1 MPDQS
6 SPLTSTP
13 PGLSSQEAQTRL
25 RRDGPNALPG
35 GQASGFR
42 AVLSEVLR
50 EPMLLLLLA
59 CGAIYLALG
68 DQREAWMLLGF
79 VIVVLTMTTIQK
91 RRSQHALEALKDLSS
106 PRALVVRDGAATRIA
121 GRDLVVGDVVLLSE
135 GDRVPADVRLL
146 EASYLTVDES
156 LLTGESVPVLK
167 RVAQAA
173 NEDAT
178 SSLVAEHVCFAG
190 TLVTQGVGRAEVVAT
205 GPRSALGAIGASL
218 SGIDQSAT
226 RIQRETDH
234 VVKRLAV
241 LGLLIAVAL
250 ALGWGLTRGDW
261 LTGLLAGLTLA
272 MAILPEELPVVLT
285 IFLGLGAWR
294 LSRKQVLTRRIPAVE
309 QLGATT
315 VLCVDKTGTLTRNQ
329 MEVRRLWTPD
339 GECTLAAQGIDELG
353 HHLHPVLEYAVLSSH
368 RQAFDPMESAIRVA
382 GEHWLAG
389 SEHLHA
395 NWTLV
400 SDYPLSR
407 ELLAMSRVWRSPDH
421 RALMVAAKGAPEAV
435 VDLCHLP
442 LAQQDL
448 VMQQVGVMAADG
460 LRVLGVARAVSEG
473 AELPAGQHDFA
484 FEFVGLLGLEDP
496 IRPGVPEAM
505 AQCHAAGLRVAMITG
520 DHPATAMAIAKQA
533 GIDTRGGHLTGPELD
548 TLDALALSARLA
560 TTQVFC
566 RIRPDQKLRL
576 VQAFQARGD
585 VVAMTGDGVNDAPA
599 LKAADI
605 GVAMGARGTD
615 VAREAADLVL
625 LKDDFSALVTT
636 IHHGRRVFAN
646 LRKAIAFV
654 LAAHIPIIGLAL
666 APVLMHWPMILMPA
680 HILFLQLVIDPAC
693 SIIFEAEPL
702 SPNAMREPPRRAD
715 ARLFDRVVVW
725 RGVWQGVVL
734 LVLVVLAYQLAVMTS
749 GSDDLGRTVAFISL
763 VTGNLVLIQAN
774 RRWSSAG
781 QGVRATNPA
790 FRWMALAALVLLG
803 VAVEVPAVAALF
815 RFEPLPLP
823 LWGLMGVV
831 VALFWL
837 ALSRQPQSSSSS

>member
-35 GQASGFR
+35 DQASGFR
-42 AVLSEVLR
+42 VVLIEVLR

-285 IFLGLGAWR
+285 
-294 LSRKQVLTRRIPAVE
+294 S
-309 QLGATT
+309 
-315 VLCVDKTGTLTRNQ
+315 
-329 MEVRRLWTPD
+329 
-339 GECTLAAQGIDELG
+339 
-353 HHLHPVLEYAVLSSH
+353 
-368 RQAFDPMESAIRVA
+368 
-382 GEHWLAG
+382 
-389 SEHLHA
+389 
-395 NWTLV
+395 
-400 SDYPLSR
+400 
-407 ELLAMSRVWRSPDH
+407 
-421 RALMVAAKGAPEAV
+421 
-435 VDLCHLP
+435 
-442 LAQQDL
+442 
-448 VMQQVGVMAADG
+448 
-460 LRVLGVARAVSEG
+460 
-473 AELPAGQHDFA
+473 
-484 FEFVGLLGLEDP
+484 
-496 IRPGVPEAM
+496 
-505 AQCHAAGLRVAMITG
+505 
-520 DHPATAMAIAKQA
+520 
-533 GIDTRGGHLTGPELD
+533 
-548 TLDALALSARLA
+548 
-560 TTQVFC
+560 
-566 RIRPDQKLRL
+566 
-576 VQAFQARGD
+576 
-585 VVAMTGDGVNDAPA
+585 
-599 LKAADI
+599 
-605 GVAMGARGTD
+605 
-615 VAREAADLVL
+615 
-625 LKDDFSALVTT
+625 
-636 IHHGRRVFAN
+636 
-646 LRKAIAFV
+646 
-654 LAAHIPIIGLAL
+654 
-666 APVLMHWPMILMPA
+666 
-680 HILFLQLVIDPAC
+680 
-693 SIIFEAEPL
+693 
-702 SPNAMREPPRRAD
+702 
-715 ARLFDRVVVW
+715 
-725 RGVWQGVVL
+725 
-734 LVLVVLAYQLAVMTS
+734 
-749 GSDDLGRTVAFISL
+749 
-763 VTGNLVLIQAN
+763 
-774 RRWSSAG
+774 
-781 QGVRATNPA
+781 
-790 FRWMALAALVLLG
+790 
-803 VAVEVPAVAALF
+803 
-815 RFEPLPLP
+815 
-823 LWGLMGVV
+823 
-831 VALFWL
+831 
-837 ALSRQPQSSSSS
+837 